1 MAEDWISITEAAQR
15 LSNAGD
21 VVSRSTLS
29 RYVTKHQLGTRR
41 DGKSTLVDYV
51 ALKQHR
57 DENIRIEISPVETA
71 SAVERSASKLNTEP
85 ALPSRSNGSARK
97 ALADA
102 EIREMDLAERRKQL
116 TPTAE
121 VDRAA
126 RDAVALM
133 RSSFERAVE
142 TEAPKLSV
150 KYGWDERTARLALK
164 QFARTGLDVFHREA
178 LKLQDQIIRQS
189 TAEHIE
195 GEAQTTP
202 SHAETLQ

>member
-15 LSNAGD
+15 LSNSGD
-21 VVSRSTLS
+21 AVSRSTLS

-57 DENIRIEISPVETA
+57 DENIRIEINPQP
-71 SAVERSASKLNTEP
+71 SAFSGERNPSKAEAEP
-85 ALPSRSNGSARK
+85 MLPSRSNGSARK

-164 QFARTGLDVFHREA
+164 QFARIGLDVFHREV
-178 LKLQDQIIRQS
+178 LKLQDQFKRQS

-195 GEAQTTP
+195 GESQSAP